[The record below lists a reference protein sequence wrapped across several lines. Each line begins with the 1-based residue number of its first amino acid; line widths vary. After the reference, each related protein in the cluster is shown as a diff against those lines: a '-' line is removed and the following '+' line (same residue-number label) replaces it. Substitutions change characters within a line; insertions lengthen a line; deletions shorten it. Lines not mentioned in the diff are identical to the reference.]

1 MVRSSRLLDSIGTL
15 ARLGLAAVWLIS
27 GAIKV
32 ADLNGFDI
40 AVKAYQLFPDSVAS
54 LLAAV
59 IPFVE
64 VAFGLLLLFGI
75 GVRIIAVLSGLL
87 LLAYIAGVAQS
98 WARGLSID
106 CGCFGGGGQVSAG
119 QTQYPQEILRDTG
132 FVLLAVWLTV
142 RPRSF
147 ASVDGWLTSRQT
159 PDEYDDL
166 DGDIGEGV
174 GEDFDDIGDEF
185 DADGADRLSGDD
197 DHLAEIGS
205 PESRFDGS
213 GKSGNGP
220 APSAVGRT

>member
-1 MVRSSRLLDSIGTL
+1 MVRSSRLLDSIGTV

-27 GAIKV
+27 GVIKV
-32 ADLNGFDI
+32 ADLNGFNT

-106 CGCFGGGGQVSAG
+106 CGCFGGGGQVAAG
-119 QTQYPQEILRDTG
+119 QTQYPEEILRDTG

-142 RPRSF
+142 RPRTF
-147 ASVDGWLTSRQT
+147 ASVDGWLTSRQA
-159 PDEYDDL
+159 PDEFAADD
-166 DGDIGEGV
+166 G
-174 GEDFDDIGDEF
+174 
-185 DADGADRLSGDD
+185 ADGAGGLSED
-197 DHLAEIGS
+197 DHHMTETGS
-205 PESRFDGS
+205 PESVIVGS
-213 GKSGNGP
+213 DNSGNGP
-220 APSAVGRT
+220 APSAVGRA